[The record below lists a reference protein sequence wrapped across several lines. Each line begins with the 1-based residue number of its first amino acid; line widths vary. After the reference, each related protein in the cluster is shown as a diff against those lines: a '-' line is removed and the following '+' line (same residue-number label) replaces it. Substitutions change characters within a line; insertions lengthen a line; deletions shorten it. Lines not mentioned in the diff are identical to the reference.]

1 MTERNPIRE
10 CFDALSADV
19 LLTPG
24 YTAEVLAVSPKTL
37 EEWRAKNIRPPLW
50 LKLGDP
56 LGKTSPVR
64 YRVGDL
70 RDMLRGS
77 CSTISTA
84 AATAARASEIDGL
97 DEPAL
102 RPGRSSR
109 HPSAMAFLSSA
120 NSDDAWPF
128 LLAGIERRPLDAVAT
143 MGSSIDGEIEWL
155 TLADYA
161 EAWRDAER
169 VIKAIDDNAVLRQ
182 TTDQTDYDTTP
193 QRRKGNL
200 PGGM

>member
-1 MTERNPIRE
+1 MTDTNPIRE

-24 YTAEVLAVSPKTL
+24 DTAEVLAVSPKTL
-37 EEWRAKNIRPPLW
+37 EDWRAKGIRPPSW

-77 CSTISTA
+77 SSTLSTA
-84 AATAARASEIDGL
+84 DATAARASVFDGF

-102 RPGRSSR
+102 RAGRKSKHR
-109 HPSAMAFLSSA
+109 
-120 NSDDAWPF
+120 
-128 LLAGIERRPLDAVAT
+128 
-143 MGSSIDGEIEWL
+143 
-155 TLADYA
+155 
-161 EAWRDAER
+161 
-169 VIKAIDDNAVLRQ
+169 
-182 TTDQTDYDTTP
+182 
-193 QRRKGNL
+193 
-200 PGGM
+200 